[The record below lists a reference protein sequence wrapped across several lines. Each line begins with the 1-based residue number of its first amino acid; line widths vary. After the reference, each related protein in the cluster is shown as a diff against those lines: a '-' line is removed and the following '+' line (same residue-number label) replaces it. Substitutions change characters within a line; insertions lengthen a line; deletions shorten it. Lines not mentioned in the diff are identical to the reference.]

1 MYKIRVNNSY
11 NFEVKSDK
19 NQTLVNDNQVILDV
33 CKTSE
38 NHIHV
43 LYNRK
48 SYRAEIVEVIL
59 AEKKCILKINNNIY
73 HLDLKDQYD
82 NLLQRLGLDNV
93 NSIKLTDLKAPMP
106 GMVLKIMVASGQEV
120 KKGDSLLVLEAMK
133 MENII
138 KSPADLII
146 KSVQVKITD
155 KVEKGQVMIKFQ

>member
-11 NFEVKSDK
+11 NFEVGSDK
-19 NQTLVNDNQVILDV
+19 NQTSVNNNQVNLDI

-43 LYNRK
+43 LYNHK

-73 HLDLKDQYD
+73 HLELKDQYD

-93 NSIKLTDLKAPMP
+93 NAVKLTDLKAPMP
-106 GMVLKIMVASGQEV
+106 GMVLKIMVNSGQEV

-155 KVEKGQVMIKFQ
+155 KVEKGQVMIKF

>member
-11 NFEVKSDK
+11 NFEVRSDK
-19 NQTLVNDNQVILDV
+19 NQTSVNNNQVILDIY
-33 CKTSE
+33 KTSE
-38 NHIHV
+38 NHTHV
-43 LYNRK
+43 LYNHK
-48 SYRAEIVEVIL
+48 SYRGEIVEVIL
-59 AEKKCILKINNNIY
+59 DEKKCILKINNNIY
-73 HLDLKDQYD
+73 HLELKDQYD
-82 NLLQRLGLDNV
+82 NLLQRLGLDNI

-138 KSPADLII
+138 KSPADLTI

-155 KVEKGQVMIKFQ
+155 KVEKGQVMIKF